1 MPGGKMSTGKATD
14 QFEDASPAVLAWAR
28 YLNVIPA
35 RDTRSITPDCEPSE
49 VRRSL
54 PILQLFATTPL
65 TDGSV
70 FNYEMMREAHVEA
83 QAAMVGITDE
93 LNRVREGYTHY
104 FLRDPLTL
112 LDDPA
117 VPVESEH
124 LRRMADIVAAV
135 LSGGP
140 KMAKEGEN
148 DVWAG
153 LPLGDWYHLATYI
166 TAVIAWGCVHTPDIG
181 RKGAFDVEPCKD
193 TFLHDNKLVRPAT
206 QRELLVAVLAQ
217 VQEELK
223 DEGALLPQDSIDGL
237 RSTIW
242 RAHKGQIRAWTER
255 EVLSVYKRLSD
266 ICLSDILDLI
276 EREATVEEITETMK
290 EEIDMEM
297 RGKFKG
303 LIAIEQLWAYKN
315 VLKEARTEGLRK
327 ARQLGEVEAAQKGK
341 SYRKMLLSRAESE
354 AKTEADKLFKSRLES
369 TRSKL
374 KRKVEAK
381 VEAEH
386 QEVVAERRSA
396 LEKSLADMDF
406 NVRKDYIRSQA
417 IQLGLLD
424 ESATPIPSP
433 PKCAKVGNAPRTVP
447 LAASQAS
454 GRSVSTENAQRAPSG
469 QATPTPTPSS
479 RPAAEEDDPTPRNS
493 PARMDWAQSQ
503 PNDPLPVID
512 FSVDTRSSRASI
524 HGLGNEMI
532 DDSLEPGAVSSFKDP
547 DSGALPLTSST
558 TQSPPNQETPPDR
571 PTTPPPP
578 KSEVAQLFELLVA
591 KMAPMEREM

>member
-1 MPGGKMSTGKATD
+1 
-14 QFEDASPAVLAWAR
+14 
-28 YLNVIPA
+28 
-35 RDTRSITPDCEPSE
+35 
-49 VRRSL
+49 
-54 PILQLFATTPL
+54 
-65 TDGSV
+65 
-70 FNYEMMREAHVEA
+70 
-83 QAAMVGITDE
+83 
-93 LNRVREGYTHY
+93 
-104 FLRDPLTL
+104 
-112 LDDPA
+112 
-117 VPVESEH
+117 
-124 LRRMADIVAAV
+124 
-135 LSGGP
+135 
-140 KMAKEGEN
+140 
-148 DVWAG
+148 VWAG
-153 LPLGDWYHLATYI
+153 LPLGDWYRLATYI

-206 QRELLVAVLAQ
+206 QRELLAAVLAQ

-242 RAHKGQIRAWTER
+242 RAHEGQIRAWTER

-303 LIAIEQLWAYKN
+303 LIAIEQLRAYKN
-315 VLKEARTEGLRK
+315 ALKEARTEGLRK
-327 ARQLGEVEAAQKGK
+327 ARQLGEAEAAQKGK

-374 KRKVEAK
+374 KRKVEAE

-406 NVRKDYIRSQA
+406 NVRKDYVRSQA

-433 PKCAKVGNAPRTVP
+433 PKRAKVGNAPRTVP

-469 QATPTPTPSS
+469 QATPTPAPSS
-479 RPAAEEDDPTPRNS
+479 RPAAEEDDPTPCNS

-512 FSVDTRSSRASI
+512 FSADTRSSRASI

-532 DDSLEPGAVSSFKDP
+532 DNSLEPGAVSSFKDP

-558 TQSPPNQETPPDR
+558 TQSPPNQETPPNR

-591 KMAPMEREM
+591 KMAPMEREIKRIAGIVDGKPSSSRGSQRTTVTLR